1 MFVFTD
7 TVSVLVFVLDFAV
20 KLLQGKLSVGRCTLC
35 LIVSLLQGKLSVGR
49 CTLCLIVSLLQ
60 GKLSVGRCTLC
71 LIVSLRTLRPAVRTV
86 VAVCESAAIS
96 TVKPLMKDH
105 PDKRP
110 PYEKSA
116 S

>member
-20 KLLQGKLSVGRCTLC
+20 K
-35 LIVSLLQGKLSVGR
+35 
-49 CTLCLIVSLLQ
+49 LLQ